1 MRRCW
6 SSRSGWLKSSQI
18 QSRQR
23 PLKPP
28 ALVERRGELQE
39 GLTFRLTAPR
49 VRLTTPGK
57 LRRSTSQ
64 PALSLWRGAAYLL
77 CNHVCAAGF
86 KLDASGCL
94 VGLKKQSVSVWV
106 WQESVLRRES
116 HQTSDHRGIRL
127 LFVHRQRNYRGD
139 IIACVGALWVQ
150 SGHIRREGGA
160 GPSFCL
166 AIISLIKFWKP
177 TLPTNQ
183 QLPVP

>member
-28 ALVERRGELQE
+28 ALVERRGELLE
-39 GLTFRLTAPR
+39 GLTFRLTAAR

-94 VGLKKQSVSVWV
+94 VGLKKTVCQCLGVAGKRTAQGIAPNQRSSWDPT
-106 WQESVLRRES
+106 SLCTSATKLPRRYHCLRRS
-116 HQTSDHRGIRL
+116 SVGSIWAHSKRRRSRPLVLFGDH
-127 LFVHRQRNYRGD
+127 FSY
-139 IIACVGALWVQ
+139 
-150 SGHIRREGGA
+150 
-160 GPSFCL
+160 
-166 AIISLIKFWKP
+166 
-177 TLPTNQ
+177 
-183 QLPVP
+183 

>member
-1 MRRCW
+1 M
-6 SSRSGWLKSSQI
+6 
-18 QSRQR
+18 
-23 PLKPP
+23 
-28 ALVERRGELQE
+28 
-39 GLTFRLTAPR
+39 
-49 VRLTTPGK
+49 
-57 LRRSTSQ
+57 
-64 PALSLWRGAAYLL
+64 
-77 CNHVCAAGF
+77 
-86 KLDASGCL
+86 DASGCL

-183 QLPVP
+183 QLPVPCGLGESELSGICFRFPSDLTLVRSGGLPVCANLRTSAARCMESRISSWQITMRSRKCIHQWLG